1 MFSVERVVLA
11 AVKVDT
17 LFLVIAVDNAFKLCF
32 IFVADAGRNKLERL
46 RPGACIIK
54 LITAVIYGFRNKL

>member
-17 LFLVIAVDNAFKLCF
+17 LFLVIAVDNVIKLCF
-32 IFVADAGRNKLERL
+32 IFVADAEAK
-46 RPGACIIK
+46 
-54 LITAVIYGFRNKL
+54 